1 MDKAF
6 VKKALE
12 GSMAEV
18 EMGKLALQKSS
29 DDQVKQFAQRMVDD
43 HSKMVDEL
51 KPVAEQLGVKVPDG
65 PSKGQKKKMDKMQAL
80 SGDAFDQAY
89 IKDMVK
95 DHKSDDSEFKQEA
108 QSTQNPQLKQM
119 VMQSDQIIESHL
131 QQIQQ
136 IAQTNEGNPEGKD
149 VIAGVFGKNRS
160 GALSAPLSFCAGA
173 TIGSTHAN
181 VRKRRGYALQ
191 ALVFARRSIARWRMA
206 KDEDQPNGWY
216 CADWGAGL
224 WCRICTDAWGRGTG
238 HPANGPE
245 SGA

>member
-1 MDKAF
+1 MKGIRMWNLAVAAALCCSPMFAQAPSGGAGGGGHMQQPGASSPPPSGGMEQQQQQQTQQMEGLAGPDMDKAF

-51 KPVAEQLGVKVPDG
+51 KPVAEQLGVKIPDG
-65 PSKGQKKKMDKMQAL
+65 PSKGQKKKIDKMQAL

-136 IAQTNEGNPEGKD
+136 IAQQTKGTQK
-149 VIAGVFGKNRS
+149 
-160 GALSAPLSFCAGA
+160 
-173 TIGSTHAN
+173 
-181 VRKRRGYALQ
+181 
-191 ALVFARRSIARWRMA
+191 A
-206 KDEDQPNGWY
+206 KM
-216 CADWGAGL
+216 
-224 WCRICTDAWGRGTG
+224 
-238 HPANGPE
+238 
-245 SGA
+245 